1 MKSEKV
7 SWPESVFVEAE
18 KRLAEEP
25 ALLKDAF
32 SKEFAKFAEETHLYF
47 SFGDIVHLIE
57 TGLGHGISLKHY
69 GAGMFLAGYEALI
82 KRFKLY
88 LLQELKYVLANREPY
103 HHDAQKVD
111 VNFVTEFLDLL
122 NRLDRAAEELQQLR
136 EADKKE
142 SP

>member
-1 MKSEKV
+1 MSKQPSKKL

-25 ALLKDAF
+25 GLLKDAF

-47 SFGDIVHLIE
+47 SFGDIVHLVE
-57 TGLGHGISLKHY
+57 TGVSHGMSLKRH

-82 KRFKLY
+82 MRFKLY

-103 HHDAQKVD
+103 KHDNFPHKVD
-111 VNFVTEFLDLL
+111 INFVTEFLDLL
-122 NRLDRAAEELQQLR
+122 NRLDRMAEELQELR
-136 EADKKE
+136 KI
-142 SP
+142 